1 MTVIVQKP
9 EFNLREKLSELDFD
23 RVPFQKMPVGSVIQ
37 TVYNLKTDSF
47 LSTNTNRTSDPRG
60 DEVTGSATV
69 IAPRSASNKIL
80 VRATFGMTNSDT
92 NYYAHAYLYRGST
105 LIGTSVATGKGG
117 GNGIHSQSIERL
129 DSPNTT
135 STTTY
140 TLRLAAEGNTA
151 KIGRGA
157 TATSDSDLHDDLS
170 IVIMEIQQ

>member
-1 MTVIVQKP
+1 MTIRIEKP
-9 EFNLREKLSELDFD
+9 AFNLRSKLNDLDFGQ
-23 RVPFQKMPVGSVIQ
+23 VPLQKMPTGSVIQ
-37 TVYNLKTDSF
+37 TIYNLKTDSF
-47 LSTNTNRTSDPRG
+47 TTTNTNRTSDPRG
-60 DEVTGSATV
+60 VEVTGSATA
-69 IAPRSASNKIL
+69 ITPRSAGNKIL

-117 GNGIHSQSIERL
+117 GHGIHSQSIERL

-140 TLRLAAEGNTA
+140 TIRLAAEGNTA
-151 KIGRGA
+151 KIGRAA
-157 TATSDSDLHDDLS
+157 TASSDSDLHDDLS

>member
-1 MTVIVQKP
+1 MTIRIEKP
-9 EFNLREKLSELDFD
+9 AFNLRSKLNDLDFGQ
-23 RVPFQKMPVGSVIQ
+23 VPLQKMPTGSVIQ
-37 TVYNLKTDSF
+37 TIYNLKTDSF

-60 DEVTGSATV
+60 DEVTGSATP
-69 IAPRSASNKIL
+69 ITPRSASNKIL
-80 VRATFGMTNSDT
+80 VRATFGMTNSNE

-151 KIGRGA
+151 KMGRAA
-157 TATSDSDLHDDLS
+157 TASSDSDLHDDIS
-170 IVIMEIQQ
+170 IVLMEVSA

>member
-1 MTVIVQKP
+1 MS
-9 EFNLREKLSELDFD
+9 SELRVD
-23 RVPFQKMPVGSVIQ
+23 RIIPTAGVPTGGGGSIIQ

-47 LSTNTNRTSDPRG
+47 LSTDTNRTSDPRG
-60 DEVTGSATV
+60 TEVTGSATS
-69 IAPRSASNKIL
+69 ITPKFSTSKIL
-80 VRATFGMTNSDT
+80 VRATFGMTNSNT

-117 GNGIHSQSIERL
+117 GHGIHSQSIERL

-135 STTTY
+135 SSTTY

-157 TATSDSDLHDDLS
+157 TASSDSDLHDDLS
-170 IVIMEIQQ
+170 IVLMEISA